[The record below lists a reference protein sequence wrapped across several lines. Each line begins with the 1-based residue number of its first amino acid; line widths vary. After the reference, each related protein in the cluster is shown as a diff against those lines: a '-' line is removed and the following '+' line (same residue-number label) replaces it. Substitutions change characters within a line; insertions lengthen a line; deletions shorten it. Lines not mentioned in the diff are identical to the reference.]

1 MQGHSGAADRN
12 SGRSADAQ
20 GLRLLINPPRLQ
32 LDDRTVIFK
41 YTGDGGWFCA
51 SFGDGAKYMR
61 AAKEDPV
68 LCERIA
74 ARAQNIRR
82 GRDRLGPDLA
92 RVMAAIEVSKD
103 YDPEQPRDEQGR
115 WTNEGADAGAVGASG
130 VAAGSVAVADTAS
143 IFANSNAVQ
152 ALEQIGIRAT
162 AAAAAVL
169 PEGAAVA
176 GVAVAGAALVFR
188 TLFIPANKALISSGT
203 LPDAPD
209 FAYRFDQGRGHLTV
223 TREHDDGTSERVF
236 DGRPDAQGVFRDE
249 DGNAVGRFF
258 GESVALDADAIRG
271 YEARRKSDSAAQAG
285 AAAQSIAIA
294 QTEPKLCPDPTVESI
309 AGRKLPA
316 LLYQSQI
323 SGLPPGVDFRL
334 IDPKTGNDVS
344 YDACWPEKAGEMGE
358 AKGPNYF
365 KFMIDPNHWYKWY
378 QGVGQIKEQMGRQAR
393 AAGDRQVEW
402 HFAEQGPADY
412 FRRYVEANPLTLSNI
427 HVFYTPPINQQRD
440 PGSGKVTR

>member
-1 MQGHSGAADRN
+1 MQGHSGAGA
-12 SGRSADAQ
+12 RSDGQSAGAKR
-20 GLRLLINPPRLQ
+20 LRLLINPPRLH

-68 LCERIA
+68 LRRRID
-74 ARAQNIRR
+74 ARAQHLR
-82 GRDRLGPDLA
+82 RDRRALGPDLA
-92 RVMAAIEVSKD
+92 RVMAAIELAKD
-103 YDPEQPRDEQGR
+103 YDPEQARDDRGR
-115 WTNEGADAGAVGASG
+115 WTSDGSDPGAMGAPSAVVAGSLAVGDAAS
-130 VAAGSVAVADTAS
+130 VFAS
-143 IFANSNAVQ
+143 SNAVE
-152 ALEQIGIRAT
+152 ALKQIGIRAM
-162 AAAAAVL
+162 AVAGTVV

-176 GVAVAGAALVFR
+176 ATAVAGAALVFR
-188 TLFIPANKALISSGT
+188 TLFIPDNKALISSGT

-209 FAYRFDQGRGHLTV
+209 FAYRFDQGAGHLTV

-249 DGNAVGRFF
+249 DGNAVGRFL
-258 GESVALDADAIRG
+258 GDSVALDADAIRG

-294 QTEPKLCPDPTVESI
+294 RTEPKLCPDPTVESI

-334 IDPKTGNDVS
+334 VDPKTGNAVS

-365 KFMIDPNHWYKWY
+365 KFMIDPDHWYKWY
-378 QGVGQIKEQMGRQAR
+378 QGVAKIKEQMGRQAS

-402 HFAEQGPADY
+402 HFAEQGPAEY
-412 FRRYVEANPLTLSNI
+412 FRQYVAANPVTLPNI
-427 HVFYTPPINQQRD
+427 HVFYTPPIVQ
-440 PGSGKVTR
+440 

>member
-1 MQGHSGAADRN
+1 MQGHSGTAAHS
-12 SGRSADAQ
+12 SGQ
-20 GLRLLINPPRLQ
+20 GAKRLRLLINPPQLQ
-32 LDDRTVIFK
+32 LDDHTVIFK

-68 LCERIA
+68 LRRRIA
-74 ARAQNIRR
+74 KRAQNIRR
-82 GRDRLGPDLA
+82 DRNALGPDLA
-92 RVMAAIEVSKD
+92 RVMAAVELAKD
-103 YDPEQPRDEQGR
+103 YDPEQPRNEQGR
-115 WTNEGADAGAVGASG
+115 WTNNGADAGAIGALA
-130 VAAGSVAVADTAS
+130 VTAGSVAAADVASA
-143 IFANSNAVQ
+143 FANPNAVQ
-152 ALEQIGIRAT
+152 ALKQIGIRAM

-169 PEGAAVA
+169 PEGAV
-176 GVAVAGAALVFR
+176 VAGAAVGGAALAFR
-188 TLFIPANKALISSGT
+188 TLFIPANKELISSGT

-209 FAYRFDQGRGHLTV
+209 FAYRFDQGAGHLTV

-249 DGNAVGRFF
+249 DGNAVGRFL
-258 GESVALDADAIRG
+258 GDSVALDADVVRG

-334 IDPKTGNDVS
+334 INPESGNPVS
-344 YDACWPEKAGEMGE
+344 FDACWPEKAGEMGE

-365 KFMIDPNHWYKWY
+365 KFMIDPDHWYKWY
-378 QGVGQIKEQMGRQAR
+378 QGVGQIKDQMARQAR

-402 HFAEQGPADY
+402 HFAEQAPAEY
-412 FRRYVEANPLTLSNI
+412 FRQYVAANPVTLSNI
-427 HVFYTPPINQQRD
+427 HVFYTPPLNQ
-440 PGSGKVTR
+440 